1 MASPAR
7 LQQDLA
13 APSDERRPRGAAAS
27 LPRDA
32 WGSGAAAAKRD
43 PAEERRGTSPPR
55 AEGLLLLELSR
66 CGRSLSSGPR
76 LQQEEEEEA
85 AAAAAGEDCCTKCKK
100 RVQFADSLGL
110 NLASVKH
117 FSTAE
122 EPQVPPA
129 VLSRLQS
136 LPLEERDLRELSAAL
151 GLPCGACQPPAL
163 RLVPDFPAGEALSA
177 ERLRRQRVCLEQ
189 LRQPAAPTDVRGTVQ
204 VLPCPGPKEVT
215 VRYTFNE
222 WLSFMDAPA
231 VPLHPAPAG
240 TDPLAERYSFSL
252 SVPPSLQEG
261 SALHF
266 AICYRSQEGEYW
278 DNNGGRN
285 YTLRCCSSAGGCPRS
300 LCAHSWTHN

>member
-13 APSDERRPRGAAAS
+13 APSDEQQPRSSAPS

-32 WGSGAAAAKRD
+32 WGSGAVAKRE
-43 PAEERRGTSPPR
+43 PAEERRGASPPR
-55 AEGLLLLELSR
+55 AEGRLLLELRR
-66 CGRSLSSGPR
+66 CGQSLSSGPG
-76 LQQEEEEEA
+76 LQQEEEEE
-85 AAAAAGEDCCTKCKK
+85 AAGEDCCTKCKK

-117 FSTAE
+117 FSAAE

-136 LPLEERDLRELSAAL
+136 LPLEEQDLRELSL
-151 GLPCGACQPPAL
+151 PAL
-163 RLVPDFPAGEALSA
+163 CLVPDFPADEAPSD
-177 ERLRRQRVCLEQ
+177 ERLRLQRVCLEQ
-189 LRQPAAPTDVRGTVQ
+189 LQLPAAPTDVRGTVQ
-204 VLPCPGPKEVT
+204 VLPCPGRKEVT

-240 TDPLAERYSFSL
+240 TDPLAERYSFAL
-252 SVPPSLQEG
+252 IVPPSLQEG

-266 AICYRSQEGEYW
+266 AICYRSQQGEYW

-285 YTLRCCSSAGGCPRS
+285 YTLRCCSSPGGCPRS
-300 LCAHSWTHN
+300 FCAHSWTHN